1 MGQTNKKKN
10 ETKKTRKKT
19 GPTEA
24 AHAQAAFIKITALK
38 YALSKLHSTADPK
51 TCNSQK
57 KTEIRGQNKK

>member
-1 MGQTNKKKN
+1 MGQTKKKWDQKN
-10 ETKKTRKKT
+10 PEKT

-57 KTEIRGQNKK
+57 KKRNKGPK